1 MIAPPVQGRLAR
13 LARTRPSG
21 AAVFIALLAYIPAL
35 LTAPGVVA
43 ADTKQYLY
51 LDPGRFLSHARSLW
65 DPSQFGGYV
74 THQQAGYLWPMGPW
88 FWLFHSVGVP
98 VWIAQRLWVA
108 TLILFAALGARA
120 LARRLG
126 LGAAPAL
133 VAAIAYGFS
142 PYLLSYVSRTSVLL
156 LPWAALGWVLVLTMR
171 AVEEGGWRA
180 PAAAGLVVATIGG
193 VNATALVLVGLGP
206 LLWIVDAVVAGRA
219 RGPAALAAIGRLA
232 ACCLATSL
240 WWIVALVV
248 EGRFGAD
255 VLRYSET
262 VRAVSATSSAPEVVR
277 GLGYWLFYG
286 SVADGRWNSASTVYL
301 ANPALLLL
309 GCTLAAAGLAGLVL
323 TRWRARRWL
332 VVQLFVGAVV
342 AIGAHPPGG
351 ASAYG
356 RLLSGG
362 LTRSTLVLAL
372 RSSTRAVP
380 LVVLSLSLGLAALVS
395 ATGAWRP
402 TWARA
407 TAAVAVA
414 ASLVNLPALAT
425 GGFVDGLLRRPE
437 VPAWWRQAAAELD
450 RRGGGRVLELPG
462 QEFAAYRWGT
472 TTDPILPGL
481 TTRPL
486 LTRDL
491 LPLGADQRMNL
502 LYALDQRFQDG
513 TIEPAAVAP
522 VARLLGATDV
532 VARLDA
538 NWERYGTPPPAATWE
553 ALSGAPGLAPPAVFG
568 PAPTPSTTLPDLAP
582 GRATIADAPG
592 SVAVLGVTAPA
603 SGGVAA
609 IVPTAG
615 ATLVVGDGDGVVD
628 TAAAGLLDGSA
639 PLTYSADLHDDA
651 SRRVAVASAALV
663 VVTDSNRARARQWR
677 GTQDVVGYTED
688 GQATGE
694 RRDEADARSSPF
706 GASPPT
712 GSETLAHQ
720 RSLGQYVGDRVVAS
734 AYGEPNAY
742 RPEDRASHA
751 VDGDPSTAWLV
762 GERADPVGAHL
773 RVTRSHAQPIGALH
787 LAQRAGANR
796 SIATVRVR
804 TDRQSVNVV
813 LDESSKTA
821 AGQTIPLDGSPTST
835 IEVTITATDVP
846 RPSSFFGLDGVGIV
860 ELGLTDAGT
869 AAPGLIE
876 EVVAPP
882 TDLDVALAAT
892 NADNRPDLDYV
903 FTRLRTDPSN
913 RWRSDPEASLARD
926 VIMPS
931 AGRVTV
937 EPTARLDRRAGDDV
951 LAKLFDIA
959 AAPSA
964 SSSLAGVLA
973 ARPWSATD
981 EDPLTA
987 WTSALGQAIGAW
999 WERPLPLE
1007 TAVNGVDL
1015 RVVDDGHHSVPR
1027 SLRVQ
1032 VGESSVDVEVPAADG
1047 AGVTHVSLPGTL
1059 HGDRVRLTVLD
1070 ATVRTTLDR
1079 RYGEQVD
1086 LPVALAEVV
1095 PTSPGIGGRVAVLL
1109 PVSTMPTVIDTNCR
1123 SDLLSFDGSPAAVRV
1138 RGTLA
1143 DAAAGRPL
1151 AVDRCGAGPLAWTA
1165 GRHDVRSGV
1174 GTRTGIDI
1182 DRVVLRVAGGRAA
1195 APPSRTGLTGAVR
1208 TATVDAQHG
1217 PTAYA
1222 VYLGAG
1228 GAPGWLVL
1236 ADAVNPGWS
1245 ATIDGRSL
1253 GAARPVNGG
1262 AAAWPIPAGPA
1273 TVVRVRWRPQ
1283 RWEDLAQLVS
1293 LVAVAGCV
1301 LVLVSGVRRRRADG
1315 DGSGKERVAEC
1326 GPRFVGR
1333 EPSDA
1338 RPGSTST
1345 MSAGV
1350 ARSVVA
1356 GAGLVGA
1363 VVVHPVYGLLA
1374 AVAMVGAQRSATAR
1388 SAVRAAGPLLV
1399 LVAGWYV
1406 AARQVV
1412 SRPAPGFG
1420 WPLALDA
1427 AHRPVLLGL
1436 LLAVVAVVGDI
1447 GPDDRAGNSDRND
1460 RADDIGHD
1468 DRNV

>member
-1 MIAPPVQGRLAR
+1 M
-13 LARTRPSG
+13 
-21 AAVFIALLAYIPAL
+21 VFVALLAYLPAL

-51 LDPGRFLSHARSLW
+51 LDPARFLGRARSLW

-74 THQQAGYLWPMGPW
+74 THQQVGYLWPMGPW
-88 FWLFHSVGVP
+88 FWLLRVLGAP
-98 VWIAQRLWVA
+98 VWVAQRLWVG
-108 TLILFAALGARA
+108 TLILVAALGARA

-126 LGAAPAL
+126 LAAAPAL
-133 VAAIAYGFS
+133 VAAVAYGFS

-171 AVEEGGWRA
+171 AVGDGGWRA
-180 PAAAGLVVATIGG
+180 PAAAGLVVATVGG

-206 LLWIVDAVVAGRA
+206 LLWIVDAVVGRRVPGRA
-219 RGPAALAAIGRLA
+219 TAAAVGRLA
-232 ACCLATSL
+232 VCCVATSL
-240 WWIVALVV
+240 WWIVALIV
-248 EGRFGAD
+248 EGRYGAD

-262 VRAVSATSSAPEVVR
+262 VGAVSATSSAPEVVR

-286 SVADGRWNSASTVYL
+286 SVADGRWNGASTVYL

-309 GCTLAAAGLAGLVL
+309 GATLAAAGLAGLL
-323 TRWRARRWL
+323 FTRWQARRWL

-362 LTRSTLVLAL
+362 LARTTLVLAL

-380 LVVLSLSLGLAALVS
+380 LVVLSLSLGLAALVA
-395 ATGAWRP
+395 ATGARWPR
-402 TWARA
+402 WARA
-407 TAAVAVA
+407 TAALAVA
-414 ASLVNLPALAT
+414 ASMVNLPALAT
-425 GGFVDGLLRRPE
+425 GGFVDGLLRRPD

-481 TTRPL
+481 TARPL

-513 TIEPAAVAP
+513 TVEPASVAP
-522 VARLLGATDV
+522 VARLLGARDV

-538 NWERYGTPPPAATWE
+538 NWERYGTPPAAATWA
-553 ALSGAPGLAPPAVFG
+553 ALAGAPGLAPPAVFG
-568 PAPTPSTTLPDLAP
+568 PVPTPSATLPDLAP
-582 GRATIADAPG
+582 GRATATEAPG

-603 SGGVAA
+603 TGVVAA
-609 IVPTAG
+609 VVPASG
-615 ATLVVGDGDGVVD
+615 QTLLVGDGDGVVD
-628 TAAAGLLDGSA
+628 SAAAGLLDGSV
-639 PLTYSADLHDDA
+639 PVTYSADLHDDA
-651 SRRVAVASAALV
+651 SRRAALASGALV

-688 GQATGE
+688 GLATGE
-694 RRDEADARSSPF
+694 RRDRADARPSPF

-720 RSLGQYVGDRVVAS
+720 RASGQYLGDRVVAS

-742 RPEDRASHA
+742 RPEDRAWRA
-751 VDGDPSTAWLV
+751 VDGDPATAWLV
-762 GERADPVGAHL
+762 GDRADPVGARLH
-773 RVTRSHAQPIGALH
+773 VASGGKEPVAALH

-804 TDRQSVNVV
+804 TDHQSVNVV

-821 AGQTIPLDGSPTST
+821 AGQTIPLDGSPTSS
-835 IEVTITATDVP
+835 IDVTITATDVP
-846 RPSSFFGLDGVGIV
+846 HPPSFFGLDAVGIV
-860 ELGLTDAGT
+860 ELGLTDVGVS
-869 AAPGLIE
+869 APAVLE

-882 TDLDVALAAT
+882 TDLDPALAAT
-892 NADNRPDLDYV
+892 NADERPDLAYV
-903 FTRLRTDPSN
+903 LTRLRTDPTN

-926 VIMPS
+926 VVMPS
-931 AGRVTV
+931 AGQVTV
-937 EPTARLDRRAGDDV
+937 EPTARVDRRATDEV
-951 LAKLFDIA
+951 LAQLLDVA

-964 SSSLAGVLA
+964 SSSLVGVLA

-981 EDPLTA
+981 EDPATA
-987 WTSALGQAIGAW
+987 WTSALGEAIGSW

-1015 RVVDDGHHSVPR
+1015 HVVDDEHHSVPT

-1032 VGESSVDVEVPAADG
+1032 VGGTSVDVAVPAADG
-1047 AGVTHVSLPGTL
+1047 AGVVHVSLPSTL

-1070 ATVRTTLDR
+1070 AAVRTTLDR

-1095 PTSPGIGGRVAVLL
+1095 PTSPGDDGRVPVLL
-1109 PVSTMPTVIDTNCR
+1109 PIAMLPTVIDTNCR
-1123 SDLLSFDGSPAAVRV
+1123 SDLLSFDGVPSAVRV
-1138 RGTLA
+1138 QGSVA

-1151 AVDRCGAGPLAWTA
+1151 AVDLCGAPPLAWAA
-1165 GRHDVRSGV
+1165 GIHEVRSGA
-1174 GTRTGIDI
+1174 GTHTGIDI
-1182 DRVVLRVAGGRAA
+1182 DRVVLRVPGRRVAA
-1195 APPSRTGLTGAVR
+1195 TPSRTGSAGAVR
-1208 TATVDAQHG
+1208 TATVEAHQG
-1217 PTAYA
+1217 PTAYS
-1222 VYLGAG
+1222 VHLGAG
-1228 GAPGWLVL
+1228 GEPGWLVL
-1236 ADAVNPGWS
+1236 ADAINPGWS

-1253 GAARPVNGG
+1253 GAARSMNAG

-1283 RWEDLAQLVS
+1283 QWEDRAQLAS
-1293 LVAVAGCV
+1293 LLAAIVCAGGV
-1301 LVLVSGVRRRRADG
+1301 LWGLRRRRADR
-1315 DGSGKERVAEC
+1315 DPDRDPDRDHRRAACSARQ
-1326 GPRFVGR
+1326 GPRFVGSV
-1333 EPSDA
+1333 PDDV
-1338 RPGSTST
+1338 RPRSMVP

-1350 ARSVVA
+1350 TRSAVV
-1356 GAGLVGA
+1356 GAGVVGA
-1363 VVVHPVYGLLA
+1363 LVIHPVYGLSTAL
-1374 AVAMVGAQRSATAR
+1374 AMVGAQRSARGR
-1388 SAVRAAGPLLV
+1388 SIVRAAGPLLV
-1399 LVAGWYV
+1399 LVGGWYV
-1406 AARQVV
+1406 VARQVV

-1420 WPLALDA
+1420 WPLAFEA

-1436 LLAVVAVVGDI
+1436 LLAVVAVV
-1447 GPDDRAGNSDRND
+1447 S
-1460 RADDIGHD
+1460 DDID
-1468 DRNV
+1468 DERPDTASAARRGDTDAV